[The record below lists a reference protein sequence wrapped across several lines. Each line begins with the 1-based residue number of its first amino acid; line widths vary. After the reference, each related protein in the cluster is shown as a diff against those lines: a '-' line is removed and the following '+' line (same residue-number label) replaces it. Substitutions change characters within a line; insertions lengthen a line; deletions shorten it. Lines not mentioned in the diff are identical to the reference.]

1 MTSIAQYGLIILL
14 SGFLMLHL
22 GVLLKI
28 IPYNLVWGGRLQSD
42 KEMIRFELVSIV
54 VNLFFLVIVF
64 IQSNLLKLDFPP
76 LGITIV
82 LWVMTALF
90 VLNTLGNALSKNK
103 IEQRLFTPIT
113 ILLAIFSSVLAWVNT

>member
-1 MTSIAQYGLIILL
+1 MTSIAQCGLIILL
-14 SGFLMLHL
+14 SGFLILHL
-22 GVLLKI
+22 CILLKI

-42 KEMIRFELVSIV
+42 KEMIRFELVSIA
-54 VNLFFLVIVF
+54 VNLFFLFIVF

-76 LGITIV
+76 LGITIA

-90 VLNTLGNALSKNK
+90 VLNTFGNALSKNK

-113 ILLAIFSSVLAWVNT
+113 ILLVIFSAVLAWTNT